1 MNEIVKLNSSFARS
15 FISFGIAVAILTAGL
30 FVYKHFTGYS
40 EVETVGDYKNCSVSV
55 HKDVRYTHVRKQ
67 ASRKKVTYYV
77 TIQCPE
83 MDYEQTFQC
92 KRSYYEGF
100 SDYNGRSDV
109 RLKFFISD
117 DGIVFPAYHFSAD
130 EREAEIEYRKIDPP
144 YGWNILYLIGLG
156 LAFVT
161 IFMGLSAK
169 LTAAANAADPVKTA
183 PPTKEQNEMAAEI
196 DRLLAQDKYGKYR
209 NKKYK

>member
-1 MNEIVKLNSSFARS
+1 MNESIKMNASFARS
-15 FISFGIAVAILTAGL
+15 FLSFGIAVAILTAGL
-30 FVYKHFTGYS
+30 FIFKYFTGYS
-40 EVETVGDYKNCSVSV
+40 EIEAIGDYKNCSVSV
-55 HKDVRYTHVRKQ
+55 RKETEYTRSRRHHRK
-67 ASRKKVTYYV
+67 RVIYYV

-83 MDYEQTFQC
+83 LDYDQTFQC

-100 SDYNGRSDV
+100 SEYNGRNDV
-109 RLKFFISD
+109 RLKFFKSD
-117 DGIVFPAYHFSAD
+117 EGIVFPTYHFSAD
-130 EREAEIEYRKIDPP
+130 EREAELEYRKIYPP
-144 YGWNILYLIGLG
+144 YGWNILYMIGSG

-161 IFMGLSAK
+161 ILMGLNAK
-169 LTAAANAADPVKTA
+169 RTAAINAANPVKTA